1 MVRSPCSLSSRSL
14 LSHTRSRT
22 RPHTRTHDHHS
33 LLLAPTLLAS
43 RLQRKAKAHWW
54 TCPKCKSDHD
64 ALQEF
69 SLWDIPEVLVVQLK
83 RFTFTPI
90 FGGRA
95 ARGLKVSTRVSFPLD
110 GFDLAP
116 YVGSHQLAAKEA
128 AAAGGGGA
136 ESAEEAG
143 ALPPLLYDLVAVSNH
158 SGTLSFGHY
167 TAYARSFVDE
177 EWYSLDDSR
186 AQRVDAKNV
195 AASEGYVHVYQRR
208 KQG

>member
-1 MVRSPCSLSSRSL
+1 M
-14 LSHTRSRT
+14 
-22 RPHTRTHDHHS
+22 
-33 LLLAPTLLAS
+33 
-43 RLQRKAKAHWW
+43 
-54 TCPKCKSDHD
+54 
-64 ALQEF
+64 
-69 SLWDIPEVLVVQLK
+69 LVVQLK

-95 ARGLKVSTRVSFPLD
+95 AHGAKVGTRVSFPLD

-128 AAAGGGGA
+128 AARVGGGA
-136 ESAEEAG
+136 GEG
-143 ALPPLLYDLVAVSNH
+143 ADDAAVLPPLLYDLVAVSNH
-158 SGTLSFGHY
+158 SGTLSYGHY
-167 TAYARSFVDE
+167 TAYARSFVDR

-186 AQRVDAKNV
+186 ARRVDAKEV